1 MIRKV
6 RVLAVAT
13 VLCLSASA
21 CSDCA
26 TKAELNALK
35 SDLAATKQTADQALA
50 TAKEAKQTAQDADAR
65 SQKAEEAVSRGFK
78 KSMYK

>member
-1 MIRKV
+1 MTTKMRL
-6 RVLAVAT
+6 LAAAT
-13 VLCLSASA
+13 LCLSAAA

-35 SDLAATKQTADQALA
+35 ADLQATKQTADQALV
-50 TAKEAKQTAQDADAR
+50 TAKDAKQIAENADAR
-65 SQKAEEAVSRGFK
+65 SMKAEEAVSRGFK